1 MKQLNSI
8 FSTTEKTYQSIEFL
22 PIWNWYEIL
31 KTGDLKHLF
40 ISGKGRVNEK
50 IGLLWDSL
58 QDEYIEVFGLDDK
71 FIKRINLLKQKAILN
86 YEFILT
92 KDRFI
97 NTKLSILDAD
107 LDELNSG
114 EAIGFYSLKDHPFL
128 NHKMFYKLFHAKPG
142 HVNQLI
148 FQRHFH

>member
-8 FSTTEKTYQSIEFL
+8 FNTTEKTYQSIEFL

-40 ISGKGRVNEK
+40 ISGKGRVNEN

-58 QDEYIEVFGLDDK
+58 QDEYIEVFGLDEK

-114 EAIGFYSLKDHPFL
+114 EAIGFYSLKDHL
-128 NHKMFYKLFHAKPG
+128 EKYKGFRIDPKETTVIEWHTALKNMSNG
-142 HVNQLI
+142 
-148 FQRHFH
+148 

>member
-58 QDEYIEVFGLDDK
+58 QG
-71 FIKRINLLKQKAILN
+71 NL
-86 YEFILT
+86 
-92 KDRFI
+92 
-97 NTKLSILDAD
+97 
-107 LDELNSG
+107 
-114 EAIGFYSLKDHPFL
+114 
-128 NHKMFYKLFHAKPG
+128 
-142 HVNQLI
+142 
-148 FQRHFH
+148 